1 MRYVT
6 AILIGSIF
14 LFGACS
20 TTKNLPEGEVLYTGQ
35 KKMVVE
41 NRSSTPVGL
50 NAMEEIE
57 AALAKAPNNSFLGS
71 SVYRT
76 PFPVGL
82 WFYNSFVK
90 SNGKFGKF
98 MFKHFA
104 AEPVFISTV
113 NPGIRAKVATNIL
126 HDTTVVFKGLVH
138 LFMDTN
144 YTKKNDTAKSFLK
157 KFISFATFRYPCAS
171 NNENRSLFIK
181 KG

>member
-1 MRYVT
+1 MRYV
-6 AILIGSIF
+6 AAFLIGSAF

-35 KKMVVE
+35 KKMIVE

-82 WFYNSFVK
+82 WFYNRFVK
-90 SNGKFGKF
+90 SDGKFGKF

-104 AEPVFISTV
+104 AEPIFISAV
-113 NPGIRAKVATNIL
+113 NPGIRTKVATNIL
-126 HDTTVVFKGLVH
+126 HEYGYLNGTVGYKMFANPGDSLKAKIQ
-138 LFMDTN
+138 
-144 YTKKNDTAKSFLK
+144 YTVNMVL
-157 KFISFATFRYPCAS
+157 R
-171 NNENRSLFIK
+171 RV
-181 KG
+181 